1 MAAAGGRR
9 LISKLQGVF
18 TDQFNSNA
26 ANSNEGGA
34 NSSATGAASSSN
46 AGASASATSSLMA
59 TIDRKTMDKCY
70 KAMDKVVKLCQHP
83 RMNLKNSP
91 PYILDTL
98 PDTYQRLQEIIQKYE
113 ENYEALNEIEYFRIF
128 VSSLLAKCKYAL
140 TLMKDGKE
148 RMFDE
153 SSGHR
158 RHLTKLSLIF
168 SHMLKD
174 LEAMFPDNLYGA
186 DHFQITKSEA
196 AHWWAMNFGDKA
208 IVPWQTFKQSLGE
221 LHPIQSAL
229 EGTALKGT
237 IDLTNNDYVSVFE
250 FDVFVRLFQPW
261 CNILANWKALAVT
274 HPGYV
279 AFLTYDEVKALL
291 QTYIHKPGSYVFR
304 LSCTKLGQWAIGYV
318 TADRQILQTII
329 QNKSLAQALLDGQR
343 EQFYI
348 HPHGRA
354 NNPDMMALVQDMPQL
369 RIQVTKEQYEVY
381 CEMGSTFQLCK
392 ICAENDKDVR
402 VEPCGHLLCTPC
414 LVSWQSSRDAQS
426 CPFCRREIKGT
437 EQVVV
442 DPFTPPPS
450 SLLGN
455 NVRRQNSH
463 NGANHHHL
471 LQASAAHGPPQQQQ
485 QQQHCNLID
494 LCEAGAP
501 LTPAP
506 RAVARSS
513 AIPVDMRSPPPPVPP
528 APLSLSSAA
537 HSLDRGTTNTN
548 SGGGGGQTVPPAS
561 AGSTRRAIMTPTHR
575 GAIGASVT
583 ASASS
588 SSSSAHSSSYSG
600 SAGFSSH
607 YQQHHVPPGQH
618 QQHLNYAELDF
629 DGSSDESDDLESLPP
644 PPPPPPPSSQQQ
656 QAATVPA
663 PEPEDFESR
672 AARLVSDGCEPW
684 VARRLLNLTENNVS
698 MARAILAEFV
708 PRDFCTCAAA
718 RRSLVPASVVPPT
731 ATTAAATAAPP
742 PTLPTRPY
750 PQVPQQQLKQAA
762 QAQVFERPLL

>member
-1 MAAAGGRR
+1 
-9 LISKLQGVF
+9 
-18 TDQFNSNA
+18 
-26 ANSNEGGA
+26 
-34 NSSATGAASSSN
+34 
-46 AGASASATSSLMA
+46 MA

-98 PDTYQRLQEIIQKYE
+98 PDTYQRLQEIINKYE
-113 ENYEALNEIEYFRIF
+113 ENYEALNDIEYFRIF

-153 SSGHR
+153 SSAYR

-196 AHWWAMNFGDKA
+196 AHWWSLNFGDKA
-208 IVPWQTFKQSLGE
+208 IVPWQTFRQSLSE
-221 LHPIQSAL
+221 MHPIQSAL
-229 EGTALKGT
+229 EATALKGT

-261 CNILANWKALAVT
+261 CNILQNWKALAVT

-291 QTYIHKPGSYVFR
+291 QNYIHKPGSYVFR

-318 TADRQILQTII
+318 TTDGQILQTII

-348 HPHGRA
+348 HPHGRQS
-354 NNPDMMALVQDMPQL
+354 NPDMMALVQDMPQHH
-369 RIQVTKEQYEVY
+369 IQVTKEQYEVY

-450 SLLGN
+450 SLLGAGI
-455 NVRRQNSH
+455 RRQNSH
-463 NGANHHHL
+463 NGTSGSAGGGTNHHL
-471 LQASAAHGPPQQQQ
+471 VMQPAPPLTQAQL
-485 QQQHCNLID
+485 NLID
-494 LCEAGAP
+494 LCEAAGGP
-501 LTPAP
+501 G
-506 RAVARSS
+506 RSS
-513 AIPVDMRSPPPPVPP
+513 VTRGALPVGLRSPPPPVPP
-528 APLSLSSAA
+528 APLSLTSAA
-537 HSLDRGTTNTN
+537 HSRDRNAGPAVPT
-548 SGGGGGQTVPPAS
+548 SGGSQ
-561 AGSTRRAIMTPTHR
+561 RRAVLTPAHR
-575 GAIGASVT
+575 HGSNAV

-600 SAGFSSH
+600 SGALSSH
-607 YQQHHVPPGQH
+607 YQQHQLPSQQLS

-629 DGSSDESDDLESLPP
+629 DASSDESDDLESLPP
-644 PPPPPPPSSQQQ
+644 PPPPPPPSSGQPTAVV
-656 QAATVPA
+656 AAPPA
-663 PEPEDFESR
+663 EADDFETR
-672 AARLVSDGCEPW
+672 AARLVSDGCELW
-684 VARRLLNLTENNVS
+684 VARRVLTLTENNVS

-708 PRDFCTCAAA
+708 PRDFCTCGAA
-718 RRSLVPASVVPPT
+718 RRCLVPPSLPGVQPPPPSLPSRPFPP
-731 ATTAAATAAPP
+731 AAAAAVAA
-742 PTLPTRPY
+742 T
-750 PQVPQQQLKQAA
+750 QGQSKQP
-762 QAQVFERPLL
+762 QAQVFERALL